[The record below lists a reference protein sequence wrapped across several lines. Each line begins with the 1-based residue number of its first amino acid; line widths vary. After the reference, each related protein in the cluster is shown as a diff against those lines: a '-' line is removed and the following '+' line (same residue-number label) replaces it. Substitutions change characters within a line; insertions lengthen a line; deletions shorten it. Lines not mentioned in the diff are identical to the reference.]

1 LPWLSVVAGPEA
13 GFNPALGCSSSAYQR
28 KWSTDGVDRTSAF
41 NFCQAVS
48 HEMAGREVIAP
59 EGSSL
64 ADLRDAI
71 ERVSEVDIL
80 PN

>member
-1 LPWLSVVAGPEA
+1 
-13 GFNPALGCSSSAYQR
+13 
-28 KWSTDGVDRTSAF
+28 VDRTSAF

-64 ADLRDAI
+64 ADLRGAI
-71 ERVSEVDIL
+71 GRVSEVDIL

>member
-1 LPWLSVVAGPEA
+1 
-13 GFNPALGCSSSAYQR
+13 
-28 KWSTDGVDRTSAF
+28 VDRTSAF

-80 PN
+80 PNYVSAGVQERASPLGEKEGPIRDLLNRGQES